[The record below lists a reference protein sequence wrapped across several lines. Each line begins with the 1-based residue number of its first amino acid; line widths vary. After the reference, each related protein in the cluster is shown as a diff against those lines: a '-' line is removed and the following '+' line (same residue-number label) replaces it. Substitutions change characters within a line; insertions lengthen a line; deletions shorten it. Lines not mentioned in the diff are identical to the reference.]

1 MCLSDKNL
9 AIDTLFIKSISFF
22 KHFIKKHVT
31 YELAS
36 L

>member
-22 KHFIKKHVT
+22 KYVKKACD
-31 YELAS
+31 LWIG
-36 L
+36 